1 MVIHKFPACLLPT
14 TLGFCFKLAH
24 TAASKSQIQ
33 MVADD
38 TPRRALMYCPG
49 DDLKKVNKGINSK
62 ADCIALDCE
71 DGVAINR
78 KKVARE
84 TIRSVLDAGNLPRRP
99 EVGVR
104 VNSVDSGLCED
115 DLAAILSAGHPPA
128 ALYLPKVESRDNLLW
143 FAEKLDKYLK
153 HNVTVKLVIFTESA
167 LAVMDLPEI
176 CRAAVELSLHHR
188 FVPVGL
194 VFGSDDFC
202 ASVGAARSVD
212 GAEIMYARQR
222 VVLVAKAFG
231 LQAID
236 MVHIQ
241 YKDLDSLRQ
250 QSEAGARLGYT
261 GKQVIHPD
269 QIEVVQRAFLP
280 SREQLQ
286 WAKDVVEGFRVS
298 QQQGK
303 GAFVHAGSMVD
314 MPLLRQA
321 KNIIKVSE
329 IDQNS

>member
-1 MVIHKFPACLLPT
+1 MVIYKLPACFFPT
-14 TLGFCFKLAH
+14 TLGLWFRLTH
-24 TAASKSQIQ
+24 TAASRSPLQIIP
-33 MVADD
+33 DD

-49 DDLKKVNKGINSK
+49 DDMRKINKGINSK

-78 KKVARE
+78 KKEARA
-84 TIRSVLDAGNLPRRP
+84 TIRSVLDAGNLPKRP

-104 VNSVDSGLCED
+104 VNAVDSGLCED
-115 DLAAILSAGHPPA
+115 DLSVILSASNPPA

-143 FAEKLDKYLK
+143 FAEKLDKYLV
-153 HNVTVKLVIFTESA
+153 HNVTVKLVIFAESA
-167 LAVMDLPEI
+167 RAIMDLPEI
-176 CRAAVELSLHHR
+176 CKAAMELSQNHKL
-188 FVPVGL
+188 VPVGL
-194 VFGSDDFC
+194 VFGSDDLC
-202 ASVGAARSVD
+202 ASIGAARSVD
-212 GAEIMYARQR
+212 GGEIMYARQR
-222 VVLVAKAFG
+222 LVLVAKAFG
-231 LQAID
+231 LQAVD

-269 QIEVVQRAFLP
+269 QIEIVQKAFLP

-286 WAKDVVEGFRVS
+286 WARDVVDGFRAS

-321 KNIIKVSE
+321 ENIIRLSG